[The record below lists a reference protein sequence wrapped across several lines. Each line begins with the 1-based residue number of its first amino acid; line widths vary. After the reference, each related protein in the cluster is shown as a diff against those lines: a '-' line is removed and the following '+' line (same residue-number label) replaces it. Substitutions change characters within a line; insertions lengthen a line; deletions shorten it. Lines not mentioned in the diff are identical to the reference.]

1 MCVVCTQKEEY
12 DRNAQKKFFGWSILV
27 SVVDLLP
34 HIQVVVGSGI
44 EFKWDTSHIVE
55 HQVRTEHVD
64 DVDKRP
70 RCFLRDSWNDV
81 EKELESNYAYDVDSP
96 GS

>member
-12 DRNAQKKFFGWSILV
+12 DRNTQKKFFGWSILV

-44 EFKWDTSHIVE
+44 EFKGDTSHIVE
-55 HQVRTEHVD
+55 HQV
-64 DVDKRP
+64 
-70 RCFLRDSWNDV
+70 
-81 EKELESNYAYDVDSP
+81 
-96 GS
+96 